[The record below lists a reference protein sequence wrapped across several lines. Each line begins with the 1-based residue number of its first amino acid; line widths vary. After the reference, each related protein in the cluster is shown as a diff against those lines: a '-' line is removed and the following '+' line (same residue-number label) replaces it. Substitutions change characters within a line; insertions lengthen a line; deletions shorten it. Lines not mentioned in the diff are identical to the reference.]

1 MAVNLSGMFQ
11 NINQASQFRKPPT
24 QMAQMP
30 DNMLTRSGITNPLL
44 QVFGQGLAGMTGT
57 DLRTPEQV
65 QLAAQKEKEKQ
76 QEALKANVQSQVL
89 TRLNE
94 NPAFSA
100 EEKNMYTSMYLSG
113 DMSEAQVLATVDA
126 RDTKNQESARIQ
138 SIKSEL
144 IPKGYD
150 EKQLNNLSTTE
161 IQNMYKDQIR
171 QDATNTRAVEGAE
184 AYMSILDLPPDLKER
199 GSQII
204 NSEQW
209 TKLSDAQ
216 RSSYFKTLEQ
226 EKKVKQ
232 QVNYFTTQA
241 QKLPEGDM
249 RDKFL
254 QTVQDLEAGLI
265 NPDKVREQ
273 LAMSQ
278 DPAITETDK
287 VISLGGKYY
296 KVKNEKAGN
305 DTVKVY
311 HNGTEHV
318 PVPAEALANSQTK
331 KPNQTWPSLQAQNLV
346 KQAREMDTSGAIN
359 SYIQE
364 ATVPR
369 WWGSNTVD
377 PALSFER
384 RLEMESYAESLKDMG
399 LTYPETLEKLKAYA
413 NSKLNPQQDEA
424 DTKPKPKQAEDDSKP
439 NPQQAKQKVVTV
451 DF

>member
-11 NINQASQFRKPPT
+11 NINQASQFRKPPA

-57 DLRTPEQV
+57 DLRTPEQIQQAEV
-65 QLAAQKEKEKQ
+65 TAKQQQ
-76 QEALKANVQSQVL
+76 QEALKGQVQEQVL
-89 TRLNE
+89 TRLNQ
-94 NPAFSA
+94 NPAFTA

-126 RDTKNQESARIQ
+126 RETKNQESARIQ
-138 SIKSEL
+138 SIKSDL
-144 IPKGYD
+144 IGRGYD
-150 EKQLNNLSTTE
+150 EKQLNNLPPSE
-161 IQNMYKDQIR
+161 VQNMYKDQIR
-171 QDATNTRAVEGAE
+171 QDAVNTRAVEGAE

-216 RSSYFKTLEQ
+216 RSSYFKNLEQ

-249 RDKFL
+249 KDKFL

-278 DPAITETDK
+278 DPSITETDK

-296 KVKNEKAGN
+296 KVKNQKIGN

-311 HNGTEHV
+311 NNGTEHV

-346 KQAREMDTSGAIN
+346 KQAMQMDESGAIA
-359 SYIQE
+359 SYVQE
-364 ATVPR
+364 KTDIGWV
-369 WWGSNTVD
+369 WDSID
-377 PALSFER
+377 PAVRFER

-413 NSKLNPQQDEA
+413 SNKLNPQAAEQDNKLNPKE
-424 DTKPKPKQAEDDSKP
+424 DEQKTKLNPKEDE
-439 NPQQAKQKVVTV
+439 QKIVTV
-451 DF
+451 NF

>member
-1 MAVNLSGMFQ
+1 MAVNLSGLFQ
-11 NINQASQFRKPPT
+11 NINQASQFRKPPA
-24 QMAQMP
+24 QVAQMP

-57 DLRTPEQV
+57 DLRTPEQI
-65 QLAAQKEKEKQ
+65 QLAEQKEKQKQ
-76 QEALKANVQSQVL
+76 QEALKGQVQGQVL

-113 DMSEAQVLATVDA
+113 DMSEAQILATVNA
-126 RDTKNQESARIQ
+126 RETKNQENARIQ

-144 IPKGYD
+144 TARGYD
-150 EKQLNNLSTTE
+150 QKQLDNLPTTE
-161 IQNMYKDQIR
+161 VQNMYKDQIR
-171 QDATNTRAVEGAE
+171 QDAANTRAVEGAE
-184 AYMSILDLPPDLKER
+184 AYMSILDLPADLKER
-199 GSQII
+199 GSQLI

-216 RSSYFKTLEQ
+216 RSSYFKSLEQ
-226 EKKVKQ
+226 EKKTNQ

-249 RDKFL
+249 KDKFL
-254 QTVQDLEAGLI
+254 QTVEDLKAGLI

-278 DPAITETDK
+278 DPSITETDK

-296 KVKNEKAGN
+296 KVKNQKVGN

-331 KPNQTWPSLQAQNLV
+331 KPSQTWPSLQSQNLV
-346 KQAREMDTSGAIN
+346 KQAMAMDASGAIASYVQEETDIGVLWN
-359 SYIQE
+359 SI
-364 ATVPR
+364 
-369 WWGSNTVD
+369 D
-377 PALSFER
+377 PAVQFER
-384 RLEMESYAESLKDMG
+384 RLELESYAESLKDMG
-399 LTYPETLEKLKAYA
+399 LTIPESLEKLKAYA
-413 NSKLNPQQDEA
+413 DSKLNPQKDEQE
-424 DTKPKPKQAEDDSKP
+424 T
-439 NPQQAKQKVVTV
+439 VTV